1 MPRTPRTPL
10 PARPAT
16 LNVAVVVWLVVAA
29 LFLVAAASFIGN
41 AQLQEQDRTG
51 LLGLGAIL
59 GALGLLQLF
68 LVFRLRR
75 GKRSAREL
83 LTTIGIIVGLPVL
96 LRGTP
101 GLSVVS
107 VVMLLAIVPLW
118 LPPTSAWF
126 QKIDAKPENKYRR
139 LIRRTL
145 SPFKRS

>member
-1 MPRTPRTPL
+1 MARTPRVVPPPL
-10 PARPAT
+10 PWT
-16 LNVAVVVWLVVAA
+16 LKLGLVVWLVVGA
-29 LFLVAAASFIGN
+29 LFLVAASSFLGS
-41 AQLQEQDRTG
+41 AQLQEQDRAG
-51 LLGLGAIL
+51 LVGLGVVL
-59 GALGLLQLF
+59 GVLALVQFF
-68 LVFRLRR
+68 LVFLLRR
-75 GKRSAREL
+75 GRRSAREL

-118 LPPTSAWF
+118 LPPSSAWL
-126 QKIDAKPENKYRR
+126 QTIDSKPENKYRR